1 MTVIPPGAALI
12 LWTSRQPE
20 NTRDLGSHGDPN
32 GRKWRALGRITM
44 PEMNRSNAA
53 LAIIV
58 LASVLSARGPASAAD
73 SVRLQA
79 GFGAAEVDTAR
90 PAMTALVLRRA
101 SGALEPH
108 SILAPV
114 GSPWPRGV
122 ENWGEGGYTYVV
134 DPSGRRYTSRHSAPV
149 SVRRSPGK
157 MVLDGIALRS
167 APGEAPV
174 AMERWSLSA
183 AGGALTWTVERTWL
197 TDVTARL
204 AGTPGLFSSF
214 RRMTDTELL
223 PNSATHTLWVH
234 PDSLRAWYEP
244 LYRAWPANYKLSLDN
259 CVVVKEPNTWAVAK
273 LWTSWHAQ
281 VDPRLSVE
289 GGHLYRRGF
298 FGWRSELGAIS
309 SPVLPRR
316 YRKGQ
321 VERVTLTIA
330 PMARDATGYALAV
343 SIPDKEV
350 ERTLRSFYGGLL
362 NGGVVNDQKHFNFG
376 NETDGWYYDGS
387 TWMQG
392 IALSAGIPAQ
402 GKTAHRPYDV
412 ASAFRGHLAAIVGTL
427 DATGRGNFGYDW
439 TGSFQ
444 DARLNNVIGAREYL
458 MHTGDLAFV
467 KQILPDLERGVGWFL
482 SRRNAAG
489 LADLGTVAHWY
500 YDAMP
505 SSGVNANHNALLYRA
520 CRYMAEMEGAAGHAE
535 KARKYSRIADEVRAA
550 FNAVLW
556 NESAPGGPR
565 ITDWIT
571 PSGEKVTYAADVCQF
586 PAVAFGMLPKDR
598 ARKLIATLDRRIAE
612 IERDHGYTGMASLSA
627 YWPVPDHINT
637 FDWQRPYTTYMNG
650 GSFLAITYYEIMA
663 RIEAGDIGGAWER
676 LRRFSRG
683 VRRHSGAGNNWV
695 TVKGEVAAGADEP
708 YLSDMVVV
716 PAALVRGFLG
726 IEPTWD
732 RLIVKPRLP
741 TGWKRATAEVLYKGV
756 RHRIV
761 IADGHVAVTRLERR
775 FTPPADIA
783 WEVRSA
789 PAPEW
794 QMTISRHFANGS
806 IPPRMGP
813 TIEVDG
819 GRRVTLKRPRPT
831 SGLLVRW
838 VPDRAPASG
847 VAGTVRF
854 GMPGPAS
861 GVPAAEFTGQGHV
874 ALSDPSRFVFSER
887 ESFTLQCRFRT
898 DARDSHVMVS
908 RPEAYC
914 LYVKDGKLAAWI
926 MQGDLQHREAL
937 GSTDV
942 ADGRWHHVA
951 AVYDRA
957 AQRISLYLDG
967 RLDTTDGLPGPNNPA
982 DMAPI
987 GAATSTAPLCIGG
1000 LAGSYYFVGALA
1012 DVRVHAGALQPGLFA
1027 FPGFPDE
1034 PVSVARIAASGTYV
1048 SATCDWGQR
1057 ATTRSAEIEY
1067 AANGG
1072 RIEAA
1077 LELSADAFRS
1087 VARRVPIA
1095 LRDGR
1100 RAYALRSGP
1109 FRYARLRFTF
1119 TANAARSRAPEVR
1132 YVRLTARAAS
1142 PRALSH
1148 RDAAIIV
1155 YLEGHALATGYG
1167 RRRTNPIRLF
1177 GGLPRS

>member
-1 MTVIPPGAALI
+1 MGTTTMSRFGNTLVSLVTLLLLQGTAGA
-12 LWTSRQPE
+12 E
-20 NTRDLGSHGDPN
+20 
-32 GRKWRALGRITM
+32 
-44 PEMNRSNAA
+44 
-53 LAIIV
+53 V
-58 LASVLSARGPASAAD
+58 
-73 SVRLQA
+73 VRLQA

-90 PAMTALVLRRA
+90 PGVTALVLRRA
-101 SGALEPH
+101 SGALEPR
-108 SILAPV
+108 SILAPI

-134 DPSGRRYTSRHSAPV
+134 DAAGRRFTSRHSAPA
-149 SVRRSPGK
+149 SLRRSQGK
-157 MVLDGIALRS
+157 LVLDGIGLRS
-167 APGEAPV
+167 APGETPV
-174 AMERWSLSA
+174 ALERWVLSTS
-183 AGGALTWTVERTWL
+183 GGALSWTVERRWL
-197 TDVTARL
+197 ADFTARL
-204 AGTPGLFSSF
+204 AATPGLFSSF
-214 RRMTDTELL
+214 RRMTDAELL
-223 PNSATHTLWVH
+223 PNSVTHTLWVH
-234 PDSLRAWYEP
+234 PDSLRSWFDP

-259 CVVVKEPNTWAVAK
+259 CAVVAQPDTWAVAK

-281 VDPRLSVE
+281 ADPRLSVR

-298 FGWRSELGAIS
+298 FGWRSELGAVS

-316 YRKGQ
+316 YRRGER
-321 VERVTLTIA
+321 ERVTLTIGSVD
-330 PMARDATGYALAV
+330 REATGYRLAV
-343 SIPDKEV
+343 SIPDKAV
-350 ERTLRSFYGGLL
+350 EGDLRSFYGGLM
-362 NGGVVNDQKHFNFG
+362 NGGVVNDQKSFNFG
-376 NETDGWYYDGS
+376 NETDGWCYDGS

-392 IALSAGIPAQ
+392 LALAAGIPAQ
-402 GKTAHRPYDV
+402 ERTAHRPYDP
-412 ASAFRGHLAAIVGTL
+412 ASAFRGHLASIVGTL
-427 DATGRGNFGYDW
+427 DASGRGNFGYDW
-439 TGSFQ
+439 TGNFP

-489 LADLGTVAHWY
+489 LADLGNVAHWY

-520 CRYMAEMEGAAGHAE
+520 CRCMAEMERAAGHAE
-535 KARKYSRIADEVRAA
+535 KARTYTRTADEVRTA

-556 NESAPGGPR
+556 NEGAPGGPR
-565 ITDWIT
+565 ITDWIAH
-571 PSGEKVTYAADVCQF
+571 SGEKVTYAADVCQF

-598 ARKLIATLDRRIAE
+598 ARRLIATLDRRIAE

-637 FDWQRPYTTYMNG
+637 LEWQRPYTTYMNG

-683 VRRHSGAGNNWV
+683 VRRHSGAGNNSV
-695 TVKGEVAAGADEP
+695 TVRGEVAAGADEP

-741 TGWKRATAEVLYKGV
+741 PGWTRATAEVLYRGV

-761 IADGHVAVTRLERR
+761 ISDGRVAVTRLERR
-775 FTPPADIA
+775 FTPPPDLT
-783 WEVRSA
+783 WEVRPA

-794 QMTISRHFANGS
+794 QMTVSRHFANGATA
-806 IPPRMGP
+806 PRIGP

-819 GRRVTLKRPRPT
+819 GRRVTLKRPRPS
-831 SGLLVRW
+831 SGLLARW
-838 VPDRAPASG
+838 TPARVPASG
-847 VAGTVRF
+847 VVGTVRF
-854 GMPGPAS
+854 GMPGPAV
-861 GVPAAEFTGQGHV
+861 GVPAAQFTGEGHQ

-898 DARDSHVMVS
+898 EARDSRVMVS

-926 MQGDLQHREAL
+926 MQRDLQHREAL

-942 ADGRWHHVA
+942 ADGRWHHAA

-957 AQRISLYLDG
+957 AQRIGLYLDG
-967 RLDTTDGLPGPNNPA
+967 RLDTPDGAPGPNNPA

-987 GAATSTAPLCIGG
+987 GAASSTAPLCIGG
-1000 LAGSYYFVGALA
+1000 LAGSFLFTGSLA
-1012 DVRVHAGALQPGLFA
+1012 DVRVHAGALEPSRFA

-1034 PVSVARIAASGTYV
+1034 PVADGRIAASGTYV
-1048 SATCDWGQR
+1048 GATCDWGQS
-1057 ATTRSAEIEY
+1057 ATIGLAEI
-1067 AANGG
+1067 ACAMNGG
-1072 RIEAA
+1072 RIEAT
-1077 LELSADAFRS
+1077 LELSADGFRS
-1087 VARRVPIA
+1087 VARRAPIA
-1095 LRDGR
+1095 LREGR
-1100 RAYALRSGP
+1100 RTYPLRSGP
-1109 FRYARLRFTF
+1109 FRYARLRFTL
-1119 TANAARSRAPEVR
+1119 RA
-1132 YVRLTARAAS
+1132 S
-1142 PRALSH
+1142 
-1148 RDAAIIV
+1148 
-1155 YLEGHALATGYG
+1155 
-1167 RRRTNPIRLF
+1167 
-1177 GGLPRS
+1177 